1 MTHFGKASKRFTYV
15 LVAVLA
21 AGCSGSGITP
31 RTGSTTAQGAS
42 QITVTANIAKSGL
55 AFFRHD
61 GTAAAAAKRK
71 RLSVGGFKS
80 LVFTGTLYPGYAG
93 ALPITVNS
101 TINATSLPSTV
112 TLGFNNVPTG
122 NNEWVIIN
130 VVGYDSPGAGGTY
143 STLGQLGGLLSVG
156 SSPGYITVDG
166 GSTLR
171 LQLALFGM
179 ADGLIST
186 YDLVN
191 ETSLDSDLGGFIGA
205 SGTPT
210 DPGTGLFTYDNITRL
225 LDNLAA
231 IYNRTITV
239 QGSIATPST
248 VWVTWD
254 WTNVN
259 ERNFSSNV
267 LSTLYE
273 FDPYNGTK
281 LSFPI
286 VVGAPVSV
294 YDEGSEVAPHT
305 PASGANATAAYVY
318 ALGFDASNGST
329 TINQVYGG
337 SLRVGVS
344 SQSSATASGPPWYG
358 GYASVVERGKNNSST
373 VNVNVSNSTDTMTID
388 DPELS
393 YLGAQDYGAELDPNG
408 TYLGP
413 TNPVFY
419 ASCETSRC
427 FGAYSENQGV
437 NTHLVPH
444 NDGTS
449 TLSFDQF
456 NPWGVPT
463 NAMEYCQLGSNECLP
478 LSTNG
483 TITTHEPWFS
493 DVEDG
498 NYWNAA
504 PSSGDVS
511 AVTVTGGQYKVTY
524 SGGLSGYI
532 AFSLPS
538 NSPQYFYNGQELEFF
553 TTMPTGSTVYLDANC
568 GTAAY
573 QTTSPVAGP
582 YGTTVLFRLNSV
594 PGLVTCQSTVLGFTL
609 APGSPSSGSFTIGS
623 IMPY

>member
-1 MTHFGKASKRFTYV
+1 MKNFGKASKRFACV
-15 LVAVLA
+15 LAAVLA
-21 AGCSGSGITP
+21 AGCSGG
-31 RTGSTTAQGAS
+31 GTAPGARPGTATSQGAS
-42 QITVTANIAKSGL
+42 QVTVTANIAKSGL
-55 AFFRHD
+55 AFFRHN

-71 RLSVGGFKS
+71 RLTVGGFQS

-130 VVGYDSPGAGGTY
+130 VVGYDSPNAGGTY

-171 LQLALFGM
+171 LQLALFAM
-179 ADGLIST
+179 SDGLIST

-210 DPGTGLFTYDNITRL
+210 DPTTGLFTYDNIARL

-248 VWVTWD
+248 VWVVYD

-259 ERNFSSNV
+259 EKNFSSNV
-267 LSTLYE
+267 GSTVYQ
-273 FDPYNGTK
+273 FDPYNGTA
-281 LSFPI
+281 LNFPS
-286 VVGAPVSV
+286 VVGAPYSYYESGVP
-294 YDEGSEVAPHT
+294 PHT
-305 PASGANATAAYVY
+305 PASGTNPTSGDVEAE
-318 ALGFDASNGST
+318 GFDASNGST
-329 TINQVYGG
+329 TITQVYGG

-344 SQSSATASGPPWYG
+344 SQSSATAVGPPWYG
-358 GYASVVERGKNNSST
+358 GYASVVERGKNNSTT
-373 VNVNVSNSTDTMTID
+373 VNVAVSNSSNMMTID

-393 YLGAQDYGAELDPNG
+393 YLIAEDPYE

-413 TNPVFY
+413 TNTYFGSY
-419 ASCETSRC
+419 CETSRC
-427 FGAYSENQGV
+427 FGNYSSNNGG
-437 NTHLVPH
+437 NTYIAAH

-449 TLSFDQF
+449 TLYFDQF

-463 NAMEYCQLGSNECLP
+463 NAMEYCQEGSNECLP

-493 DVEDG
+493 DVEEG
-498 NYWNAA
+498 NYWNAS

-511 AVTVTGGQYKVTY
+511 TVTVTGGQYKVTY

-538 NSPQYFYNGQELEFF
+538 NSPQYFYNGQQLEFY
-553 TTMPTGSTVYLDANC
+553 TSMADGSTVYFDANC
-568 GTAAY
+568 GSTQY
-573 QTTSPVAGP
+573 QTTADVS
-582 YGTTVLFRLNSV
+582 GTYVRLRLNSV

>member
-1 MTHFGKASKRFTYV
+1 MKNFGKASKRFACV

-21 AGCSGSGITP
+21 AGCSGGGTTVGSRPGITTP
-31 RTGSTTAQGAS
+31 QSVS
-42 QITVTANIAKSGL
+42 QVTVTANIAKSGL
-55 AFFRHD
+55 AFFRHNA
-61 GTAAAAAKRK
+61 TAAAAAKRK

-179 ADGLIST
+179 AEGLIST

-210 DPGTGLFTYDNITRL
+210 DPQTGLFTFDNIARL

-248 VWVTWD
+248 VWVTFD

-259 ERNFSSNV
+259 ENNFAANV
-267 LSTLYE
+267 GSTVYA
-273 FDPYNGTK
+273 FDPYNGTA
-281 LSFPI
+281 LNFPTVI
-286 VVGAPVSV
+286 GAPFFYEESA
-294 YDEGSEVAPHT
+294 EVPPHT
-305 PASGANATAAYVY
+305 PASGTNAVADEVEAQ
-318 ALGFDASNGST
+318 GFDASNGST
-329 TINQVYGG
+329 TISQVYGG
-337 SLRVGVS
+337 SLRVAVS

-358 GYASVVERGKNNSST
+358 GYASVVERGKGNSST
-373 VNVNVSNSTDTMTID
+373 VAVNVSNSTNTMTID
-388 DPELS
+388 DIELS
-393 YLGAQDYGAELDPNG
+393 YLGAEDPYGI
-408 TYLGP
+408 YLGP
-413 TNPVFY
+413 SNPVFY
-419 ASCETSRC
+419 AECETSRC
-427 FGAYSENQGV
+427 FGNYSTNSNGV
-437 NTHLVPH
+437 GNTHITPH

-463 NAMEYCQLGSNECLP
+463 NAMEYCQKGSNECLP
-478 LSTNG
+478 LSANG

-493 DVEDG
+493 DVENG
-498 NYWNAA
+498 IYW
-504 PSSGDVS
+504 PVSSYSGDVS
-511 AVTVTGGQYKVTY
+511 SVTVTGGEYKVAY

-532 AFSLPS
+532 NFSS
-538 NSPQYFYNGQELEFF
+538 SYSQYFYNGQELEFF
-553 TTMPTGSTVYLDANC
+553 TTMPTGSTVFLDANC
-568 GTAAY
+568 GTAVY

-582 YGTTVLFRLNSV
+582 YGTTVILRLSSV
-594 PGLVTCQSTVLGFTL
+594 PGLVTCQYTSLGFTL
-609 APGSPSSGSFTIGS
+609 APGSPSSGSFTIDS

>member
-1 MTHFGKASKRFTYV
+1 MKNFDKASKRFACV
-15 LVAVLA
+15 LLA
-21 AGCSGSGITP
+21 LLAGCSGGGTAP
-31 RTGSTTAQGAS
+31 RLGTSPSQGAS
-42 QITVTANIAKSGL
+42 QVRVTADIAKSGL

-71 RLSVGGFKS
+71 RLSVGGFRS

-101 TINATSLPSTV
+101 TVNATSLPSTV

-130 VVGYDSPGAGGTY
+130 VVGYDSPNAGGTY

-171 LQLALFGM
+171 LQLALFAM

-186 YDLVN
+186 YDLAN
-191 ETSLDSDLGGFIGA
+191 ETSLDSDLGSFIGA
-205 SGTPT
+205 SGTPA
-210 DPGTGLFTYDNITRL
+210 DPQTGLFSYDNIARL

-239 QGSIATPST
+239 KGSIATPST

-254 WTNVN
+254 WSNAN
-259 ERNFSSNV
+259 EKNFSLNV
-267 LSTLYE
+267 GSTVHE
-273 FDPYNGTK
+273 FDPYNGTA
-281 LSFPI
+281 LNFPT
-286 VVGAPVSV
+286 VVGAP
-294 YDEGSEVAPHT
+294 YFYYGATAIPPHT
-305 PASGANATAAYVY
+305 PASGTNVATEEVQAE
-318 ALGFDASNGST
+318 GFGASNGSA
-329 TINQVYGG
+329 TITQVYGG

-344 SQSSATASGPPWYG
+344 SQSSTTAVGPPWYG
-358 GYASVVERGKNNSST
+358 GYASVVERGKNTSST
-373 VNVNVSNSTDTMTID
+373 VTVNVSNSTNMMTID

-393 YLGAQDYGAELDPNG
+393 YLNAEDPYG

-413 TNPVFY
+413 TNTEY
-419 ASCETSRC
+419 YEQCETSQC
-427 FGAYSENQGV
+427 FGAYATNDSVTG
-437 NTHLVPH
+437 NTYIAALG
-444 NDGTS
+444 DGTS
-449 TLSFDQF
+449 KLYFDEF

-463 NAMEYCQLGSNECLP
+463 NAMEYCQEGSNECLP
-478 LSTNG
+478 LSANG

-493 DVEDG
+493 DLEYGD
-498 NYWNAA
+498 YWNAA
-504 PSSGDVS
+504 PSSGDVT
-511 AVTVTGGQYKVTY
+511 AVTASGSQYIVSY

-538 NSPQYFYNGQELEFF
+538 HSPQYFYNGQELVFY
-553 TTMPTGSTVYLDANC
+553 TSMPVGSTVYFDANC
-568 GTAAY
+568 GSAQY
-573 QTTSPVAGP
+573 QTTAVVSDGF
-582 YGTTVLFRLNSV
+582 VLLRLNSV
-594 PGLVTCQSTVLGFTL
+594 PGLVSCQSTELGFTL
-609 APGSPSSGSFTIGS
+609 APGSASSGSFGITS